1 MRRMP
6 GGMGGGNMNNMLK
19 QAQKM
24 QAQMQRTQQEIAE
37 KEFEVTAGGGA
48 VTIRINGEKQV
59 QSIALKPEIVDPE
72 DVEML
77 QDILTAAVNE
87 AIRTVDEYSSAELAK
102 VTGGMNLG
110 F

>member
-1 MRRMP
+1 MRKMP

-37 KEFEVTAGGGA
+37 KEFEVSAGGGA
-48 VTIRINGEKQV
+48 VTIKINGEKQV
-59 QSIALKPEIVDPE
+59 QSIALKPEIVDP
-72 DVEML
+72 DDMEML

-87 AIRTVDEYSSAELAK
+87 AIRTVEEYSNTELAK
-102 VTGGMNLG
+102 ITGGMNLG

>member
-1 MRRMP
+1 MRKMP

-37 KEFEVTAGGGA
+37 KEFEVSAGGGA
-48 VTIRINGEKQV
+48 VTIKINGEKQV
-59 QSIALKPEIVDPE
+59 QSIALKPEIVDPD

-87 AIRTVDEYSSAELAK
+87 AIRTVDEYSNTELAK
-102 VTGGMNLG
+102 ITGGMNLG